1 MFSPNEK
8 LKFIKAS
15 LEEVEEVLTSV
26 NAPYVAPHGYTT
38 EATRAYLC
46 TIKRGGDKVSIYI
59 YLHLTQTNKGLMY
72 CFDKDPISVTNY
84 SLAKEEAMEFTE
96 SMGFIMEKA
105 EVTANTIN
113 VIPPFMEDLSLL
125 KKDEEEEDIE
135 LKEIPSEEPTPKEAR
150 AKEEEDIELKEILPK
165 REVKPEA
172 KVSPPAK
179 KEEQIEIEIEEKPK
193 ESAKVP
199 PPAEEPKLP
208 AGKRVIGKIKIKQI
222 VSSAVEVGQM
232 SKEFNTVLRFLS
244 SL

>member
-46 TIKRGGDKVSIYI
+46 TIKKGGDKVSIYI
-59 YLHLTQTNKGLMY
+59 YLHITQTNKGLMY
-72 CFDKDPISVTNY
+72 CFDKDPITVTNY

-135 LKEIPSEEPTPKEAR
+135 LKEIPLEEPPKKEAK
-150 AKEEEDIELKEILPK
+150 A
-165 REVKPEA
+165 EA
-172 KVSPPAK
+172 
-179 KEEQIEIEIEEKPK
+179 IEIEIEEKPK
-193 ESAKVP
+193 EKIEVSAKVP
-199 PPAEEPKLP
+199 PPVEETKLP